1 MALRPVGD
9 VRPDGP
15 EWVLPQVWD
24 EY

>member
-15 EWVLPQVWD
+15 EWVLPQVGD